1 MRLRLPNVLVLGA
14 LLLSASGWWVD
25 AQGQAKIS
33 RVGILTIE
41 PPGDGHK
48 KAYGAFYRTL
58 VAQGWVEGRDVEF
71 TCARTDGE
79 SSRFA
84 EAASELVA
92 LKVDV
97 IFADSAPA
105 VRAGFAA
112 TRTIPIVASDFT
124 TDPVAEGYAESYRRP
139 GKNVTGVFLDAP
151 EFSAKWLELLKSIV
165 PGLSR
170 AVVLWDPSPG
180 DAHLRALQLAARSF
194 GVQLQVVEVR
204 TPQEIDRA
212 ASEFRGRPEALI
224 VLPSPMTWRESAR
237 LAKLAI
243 TQRLHRLRRSLVCK
257 RRNGVEIARQV
268 GFVVVDSDLAACKQ
282 VQELLLTHLGE
293 FTCLTQGQTILAIEH
308 DGNLALELLR
318 RQVTRVQVLLGDNDL
333 HHQLRY

>member
-71 TCARTDGE
+71 TYARTDGE

-84 EAASELVA
+84 KAASELVA

-105 VRAGFAA
+105 VRAAFAA

-124 TDPVAEGYAESYRRP
+124 TDPVAEGYAENYRRP

-243 TQRLHRLRRSLVCK
+243 TQRLPSTSFARPFAATGGLVAYGP
-257 RRNGVEIARQV
+257 NGDSVDERCGVLMAKILGGARPAELPIERPTKVEL
-268 GFVVVDSDLAACKQ
+268 VVNLKAAKA
-282 VQELLLTHLGE
+282 LNLTIPE
-293 FTCLTQGQTILAIEH
+293 SILARA
-308 DGNLALELLR
+308 D
-318 RQVTRVQVLLGDNDL
+318 RVI
-333 HHQLRY
+333 R